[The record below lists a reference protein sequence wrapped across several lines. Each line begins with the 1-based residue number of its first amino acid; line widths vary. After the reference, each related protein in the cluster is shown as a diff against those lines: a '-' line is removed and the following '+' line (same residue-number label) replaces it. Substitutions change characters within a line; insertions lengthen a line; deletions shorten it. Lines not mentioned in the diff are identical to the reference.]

1 MSKLAL
7 LPELVSTWTRY
18 NLLQPLRGK
27 PFRPRMLHLIP
38 THRCNARCVMCGLW
52 QDKGSAEDD
61 LALDQWRTLL
71 ADRLFSR
78 LQFVGISG
86 GEPFL
91 RNDLV
96 ELAALFVERNP
107 GLKRVSITTN
117 GLLPERTGR
126 LLDELAGLLGPR
138 GILLDV
144 SVSFHAAGPTLDRIF
159 GVEGAF
165 DRACRTLELLGER
178 RQRGQLTCS
187 LNCVLL
193 RDNIEEAPHLL
204 RWARDRDLPLSFVL
218 GEERERFHNTAC
230 GERFLGEEDRGRLI
244 AFIRSLAGNVSP
256 ANPSAVK
263 YGEILRM
270 LEEGRER
277 TLSCY
282 YAFAGVL
289 LGNDGTL
296 YYCSHC
302 RGIGNALETPAHE
315 LFYDRK
321 NLEYRKGRLIGDEC
335 RHCPPYTLT
344 RMELE
349 KDILK
354 VAGRALQRKR
364 GRS

>member
-1 MSKLAL
+1 MSRLAL

-18 NLLQPLRGK
+18 NLLQPLRGR
-27 PFRPRMLHLIP
+27 PFLPRMAHVIP
-38 THRCNARCVMCGLW
+38 SHRCNARCVMCGLW
-52 QDKGSAEDD
+52 QDEGSVDND
-61 LALDQWRTLL
+61 LTLEQWRELL

-91 RNDLV
+91 RGDLA
-96 ELAALFVERNP
+96 ELAALFVERTP

-117 GLLPERTGR
+117 GLLPGRTGR
-126 LLDELAGLLGPR
+126 LLDQLAGLLGPR
-138 GILLDV
+138 GILLDI

-165 DRACRTLELLGER
+165 DNACRTLELLRER

-193 RDNIEEAPHLL
+193 RDNIEEAPDLL
-204 RWARDRDLPLSFVL
+204 RWAREHDLPLSFVL

-230 GERFLGEEDRGRLI
+230 GERFLAEGDRGRLI
-244 AFIRSLAGNVSP
+244 AFIRSLADDFP
-256 ANPSAVK
+256 ASPSAVK

-315 LFYDRK
+315 LFYGK
-321 NLEYRKGRLIGDEC
+321 ENLEYRKERLINVEC

-344 RMELE
+344 RLELE

-354 VAGRALQRKR
+354 VAGRALRGKG